1 MSDEILTERHG
12 RVLIITIN
20 RPESRNAVNLAVSQ
34 GLADAVDELDENAE
48 LSVAVITGAGGN
60 FCAGMDLKA
69 FAAGEVVGIPGRGI
83 GVTERPPRKPLI
95 SAVEGYA
102 LAGGTE
108 VVLATDLIVASRS
121 AKFGIPEVKRGLVA
135 SGGGLLRLQRRIPYQ
150 KALELALTGDSFTAE
165 QGEAWGFVNVVT
177 EPGEALAGAIELAE
191 RITAN
196 GPLAVATTKEIMVKS
211 AGWSEGEMWK
221 KLVAA
226 GQGRNHGQR
235 RLTGQHRVSSA
246 GRLGRIGRR
255 RRQRSLCADGRHRQA
270 LRASGASTPCR
281 PARGDRTC
289 RRVSGVPAQL
299 VHDRRQHQCR
309 RW

>member
-1 MSDEILTERHG
+1 MAPSTFSLFYCKTYSKVFQQNQARGEGSRVSDEILTERRG
-12 RVLIITIN
+12 RVLVITIN

-34 GLADAVDELDENAE
+34 GLADAVDELDDSAD
-48 LSVAVITGAGGN
+48 LSAAVITGAGGN

-69 FAAGEVVGIPGRGI
+69 FAAGEIVALPGRGI
-83 GVTERPPRKPLI
+83 GFTERPPRKPLI

-108 VVLATDLIVASRS
+108 VVLATDLVVASRS

-135 SGGGLLRLQRRIPYQ
+135 AGGGLLRLQRRIPYQ

-196 GPLAVATTKEIMVKS
+196 GPMAVATTKEIMVKS
-211 AGWSEGEMWK
+211 ADWSEDEMWK
-221 KLVAA
+221 KQLEHIIPIFTSNDAKEGA
-226 GQGRNHGQR
+226 IAFAEKRTPTW
-235 RLTGQHRVSSA
+235 TG
-246 GRLGRIGRR
+246 
-255 RRQRSLCADGRHRQA
+255 
-270 LRASGASTPCR
+270 T
-281 PARGDRTC
+281 
-289 RRVSGVPAQL
+289 
-299 VHDRRQHQCR
+299 
-309 RW
+309 